1 MTATATILALVPLA
15 VQTRRTIIRRDRAER
30 HTMGMYNDD
39 GEGVVSMAE
48 IQEPAGIA
56 ERIDRIETGLFVE
69 PPLWSED
76 GRRATLAERLAFHN
90 TPGLSVAVIN
100 EGKVEW
106 ARGYGVVEAGRDD
119 PVTADTIFQA
129 CSISKHVAMI
139 GALRLVQDGVLD
151 LDEDANRY
159 LTSWRAPANGA
170 WQPRVTV
177 RQLLGHTAGLTY
189 CWYRGFRHGDA
200 TPTLP
205 QVLDGVGPANTPPV
219 RVVLLPGTQFRY
231 SGSHY
236 SVLQQLMVDATGT
249 PFPMLMRALVLD
261 PLGMRNSSYDQS
273 YPDTRPATTAVG
285 HYLGGAPVD
294 GQWRVIP
301 EMAGAGLWTTPGD
314 LARLACAI
322 QHAHTKAATGFLTPD
337 LVDQALTPQI
347 DASFGLGTQLEGPDT
362 VRRFG
367 HGGDNIGYKCF
378 TTAYLEHGL
387 GAVVMTNADDGAW
400 VALEVLRRI
409 ADEYGWPDYTPA
421 RAATSVDARAYDGYA
436 GTYALRPGVTIG
448 IERKGD
454 TLLLTLQGQP
464 AIELRPSSDTTFL
477 SPAVN
482 SAITFTIGE
491 DGRATGL
498 SLQQEDHEIQA
509 QRLR

>member
-15 VQTRRTIIRRDRAER
+15 VQTRRTIIRRDRVER

-100 EGKVEW
+100 
-106 ARGYGVVEAGRDD
+106 D
-119 PVTADTIFQA
+119 
-129 CSISKHVAMI
+129 
-139 GALRLVQDGVLD
+139 
-151 LDEDANRY
+151 
-159 LTSWRAPANGA
+159 
-170 WQPRVTV
+170 
-177 RQLLGHTAGLTY
+177 
-189 CWYRGFRHGDA
+189 
-200 TPTLP
+200 
-205 QVLDGVGPANTPPV
+205 
-219 RVVLLPGTQFRY
+219 
-231 SGSHY
+231 
-236 SVLQQLMVDATGT
+236 
-249 PFPMLMRALVLD
+249 
-261 PLGMRNSSYDQS
+261 SSYDQS
-273 YPDTRPATTAVG
+273 YPDTRTAKTAVG

-322 QHAHTKAATGFLTPD
+322 QRAHTKAATGFLTPD

-362 VRRFG
+362 ARRFG

-409 ADEYGWPDYTPA
+409 ANEYGWPDYTPA
-421 RAATSVDARAYDGYA
+421 RATTSIDAHAYDGYA

-448 IERKGD
+448 IERKGA
-454 TLLLTLQGQP
+454 TLLLTLHGQP

-477 SPAVN
+477 SPAGN
-482 SAITFTIGE
+482 SAITFTIGD